1 MSPAVLEGRLLEDCR
16 QAIDLLD
23 ASKTAPVEQMI
34 ELVDAAERKVVEV
47 RDEIILRLRA
57 SEGSGDHGSWR
68 AALDRVNATLSGL
81 ASVEYPGELE
91 RANVDM
97 VRRSLQQVVR

>member
-1 MSPAVLEGRLLEDCR
+1 MLEGRLLEDCR